1 MTNRMGTAIVLLGL
15 AQGLAGCGGSPTGPQ
30 SSGSALT
37 VTAISPNS
45 GSTLGDSVVSIHGTG
60 FRAGATVT
68 LGGAATN
75 VNVAST
81 TLIAARVPAHGA
93 GTVDVIV
100 TNPGGSSSRLSGGY
114 TYFVVPPISVAPIS
128 VTEISPSAGS
138 TDGGTYLTITG
149 TGFQRGV
156 TVTVGGIQRSIHLEN
171 AVAISLTAPGHVAGD
186 VDVVV
191 TNLDGQTATL
201 IRGYTYALPQSFD
214 FNGDWEG
221 IAARGDYDESLRFTI
236 RNNALTSISCGSS
249 GVLLVTLPAP
259 ISNGQFSFSSDEA
272 ISMSGRIL
280 SASQATGA
288 IKIPP
293 CGESWFA
300 RKR

>member
-37 VTAISPNS
+37 VTGISPNT

-68 LGGAATN
+68 LDGAATN

-81 TLIAARVPAHGA
+81 TLIVARVPAHDA

-114 TYFVVPPISVAPIS
+114 TYFVVPPMS

-138 TDGGTYLTITG
+138 TDGGTYLKITG

-156 TVTVGGIQRSIHLEN
+156 TVKVGGIQRSIHLDN
-171 AVAISLTAPGHVAGD
+171 GVAIYLTAPDHVAGD

-191 TNLDGQTATL
+191 TNLDGQTVTL

-221 IAARGDYDESLRFTI
+221 ETAQGDYGISLRFTI
-236 RNNALTSISCGSS
+236 RNNTLTSVSCGGSS
-249 GVLLVTLPAP
+249 VSLIVTPPAP
-259 ISNGQFSFSSDEA
+259 ISNGQFSFSLDET
-272 ISMSGRIL
+272 ISISGRIL

-288 IKIPP
+288 
-293 CGESWFA
+293 
-300 RKR
+300 